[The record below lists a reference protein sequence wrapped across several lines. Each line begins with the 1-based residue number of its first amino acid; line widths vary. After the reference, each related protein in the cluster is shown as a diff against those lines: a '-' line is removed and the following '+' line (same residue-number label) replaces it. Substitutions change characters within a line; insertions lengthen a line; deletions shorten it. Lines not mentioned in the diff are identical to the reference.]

1 MKSPKLHE
9 TKKLFFKK
17 YLYKIAICNDLNG
30 IFRTELQKSK
40 DLAYTRN
47 KLDEFASNYRN
58 GEPLVQSFF
67 RTEREVPMEDYL
79 DAKTLYQILKNNP
92 KEYKIRV
99 EHARNLCVYTN
110 NESLLHTIIE
120 RLVNIEEI
128 WQPSTRKKHLL
139 EADTI
144 IVNNKPEFPIRV
156 MLKDETVSPDFA
168 NWLRANRDKTR
179 IGDKALQSIDN
190 NLHLGGFYFHVR
202 DEKILS
208 IAHMLVGHAIRGV
221 YKLVYMPP
229 TIDK

>member
-47 KLDEFASNYRN
+47 KLDEFASNYRK
-58 GEPLVQSFF
+58 GEPLVQSYF

-168 NWLRANRDKTR
+168 NWLSL
-179 IGDKALQSIDN
+179 IHI
-190 NLHLGGFYFHVR
+190 
-202 DEKILS
+202 
-208 IAHMLVGHAIRGV
+208 
-221 YKLVYMPP
+221 
-229 TIDK
+229 